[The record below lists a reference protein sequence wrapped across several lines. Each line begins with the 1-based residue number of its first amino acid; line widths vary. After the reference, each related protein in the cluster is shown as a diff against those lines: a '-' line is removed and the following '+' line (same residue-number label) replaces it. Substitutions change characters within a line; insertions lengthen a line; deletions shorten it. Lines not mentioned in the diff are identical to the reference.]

1 MPHLNDPKLA
11 AQLLSGISFTI
22 NHTSRGDFSLQH
34 VKYDCTLSY
43 GDGENDILHTSYQSV
58 PSIHGE
64 PSLTDVMMSLTSD
77 AMVASDYDIDTFAD
91 EFGYAK
97 PSQAIRAYERLQE
110 GADGK
115 PDIGR
120 GSYDKPVSLLG
131 EAKASREASEAL
143 AATDDHGE
151 YLQNTR

>member
-97 PSQAIRAYERLQE
+97 PSQAIRAYEGCKNRQ
-110 GADGK
+110 
-115 PDIGR
+115 PQSQR
-120 GSYDKPVSLLG
+120 PP
-131 EAKASREASEAL
+131 
-143 AATDDHGE
+143 
-151 YLQNTR
+151 

>member
-58 PSIHGE
+58 PNLPECGE
-64 PSLTDVMMSLTSD
+64 LSRRTVRFPILH
-77 AMVASDYDIDTFAD
+77 
-91 EFGYAK
+91 EYAARHRQ
-97 PSQAIRAYERLQE
+97 PQSQR
-110 GADGK
+110 
-115 PDIGR
+115 P
-120 GSYDKPVSLLG
+120 P
-131 EAKASREASEAL
+131 
-143 AATDDHGE
+143 
-151 YLQNTR
+151 

>member
-58 PSIHGE
+58 PSMTPM
-64 PSLTDVMMSLTSD
+64 PSNS
-77 AMVASDYDIDTFAD
+77 
-91 EFGYAK
+91 
-97 PSQAIRAYERLQE
+97 
-110 GADGK
+110 
-115 PDIGR
+115 
-120 GSYDKPVSLLG
+120 
-131 EAKASREASEAL
+131 
-143 AATDDHGE
+143 
-151 YLQNTR
+151 NTTTRFDRFLF

>member
-43 GDGENDILHTSYQSV
+43 GDG
-58 PSIHGE
+58 
-64 PSLTDVMMSLTSD
+64 
-77 AMVASDYDIDTFAD
+77 
-91 EFGYAK
+91 
-97 PSQAIRAYERLQE
+97 
-110 GADGK
+110 K
-115 PDIGR
+115 PDNGR